1 MPYINVNSKEAL
13 ELMGEQHG
21 REISFL
27 RPVADRLV
35 EVDVSDEYEL
45 TVLSSAPDLKIA
57 PIKDP
62 YDIDP
67 YDIDP
72 YDV

>member
-45 TVLSSAPDLKIA
+45 TALSPVPDLKFA
-57 PIKDP
+57 SAE
-62 YDIDP
+62 
-67 YDIDP
+67 DP
-72 YDV
+72 YDVDPYDVDPYDV